1 MVKATQVEP
10 GKVVSDEAMVTVT
23 DTTPAP
29 TINTAVVGD
38 NKISGTGI
46 NGAEVSIIVPW
57 QVDAIVVDV
66 VDGKWSI
73 DVPEQHRRKKQML

>member
-38 NKISGTGI
+38 NKISGTGT

-73 DVPEQHRRKKQML
+73 DVPEQHRRKKPML